1 MTGSNGGIDTY
12 TTYLL
17 CAISE
22 RARFIV
28 CLGWRASPVLLAWRR
43 ADVAALNRTA
53 RIDQIAKGDVRGPE
67 LEATGGRRYAVGDQ
81 VVMLTSDREARWVT
95 SDRGAITGI
104 DGGALTIGFGPKRTV
119 TLAGSDIDDEHLDHA
134 YAVTVHRTQGAT
146 VDTAHVLAD
155 GGGRELAYVAMS
167 RARHSTH
174 VHAVADDLDQ
184 AREDLSRDWTTE
196 RRDRWIRDTDTP
208 ASEADQ
214 LRPYV
219 ARRPGEQVR
228 HHQSAPEREDLT
240 ALLEDEIAHHE
251 KVDAARRR
259 LDAIQYRRPGPDR
272 GLGIG

>member
-119 TLAGSDIDDEHLDHA
+119 T
-134 YAVTVHRTQGAT
+134 
-146 VDTAHVLAD
+146 LAD